1 MHLRCLFNTL
11 SRHGYNVAQDL
22 NQLASLLRSEPP
34 RVSWRVFYL

>member
-22 NQLASLLRSEPP
+22 NQLASLLRF
-34 RVSWRVFYL
+34 RHDRLILR